1 MLPWLMIILG
11 NIRET
16 LQCNSNSLNPGIAHM
31 RDHPAHEIPFVI
43 RFNILNINILSKSEI
58 GQ

>member
-43 RFNILNINILSKSEI
+43 RFNILNINILSKS
-58 GQ
+58 